1 MKILVTGAG
10 QIGNA
15 IVRSLR
21 TTGDD
26 VTVIRRSAHPIEGVR
41 VIAGDA
47 GKRALLEREAR
58 GADAIMHCIHAPYT
72 AKAWREEL
80 PHREQAVMDVAESL
94 GIPVIFPE
102 SVYAFGTQAH
112 DLHEGAPIHPCS
124 PLGDVR
130 AELLEARTAHSAHT
144 ASVVAADLV
153 GKGASAKASV
163 PTMSIVNP
171 TLTGKTCWAFG
182 GPDIPH
188 AMTFVSDLADAMIH
202 VAREHTRVFAG
213 DSSVMLNAPSP
224 TPVTFR
230 ELARIVSTRAN
241 VSEPKIR
248 TIPAWALS
256 LTGMASPTLRSLSQ
270 QRYLWDSPSRLAPG
284 ALTEELGLES
294 TRWSEAI
301 FA

>member
-1 MKILVTGAG
+1 
-10 QIGNA
+10 
-15 IVRSLR
+15 
-21 TTGDD
+21 
-26 VTVIRRSAHPIEGVR
+26 
-41 VIAGDA
+41 
-47 GKRALLEREAR
+47 
-58 GADAIMHCIHAPYT
+58 
-72 AKAWREEL
+72 
-80 PHREQAVMDVAESL
+80 
-94 GIPVIFPE
+94 
-102 SVYAFGTQAH
+102 
-112 DLHEGAPIHPCS
+112 
-124 PLGDVR
+124 
-130 AELLEARTAHSAHT
+130 
-144 ASVVAADLV
+144 
-153 GKGASAKASV
+153 
-163 PTMSIVNP
+163 
-171 TLTGKTCWAFG
+171 
-182 GPDIPH
+182 
-188 AMTFVSDLADAMIH
+188 MTFVSDLADAMIH

>member
-21 TTGDD
+21 ATGDD

-80 PHREQAVMDVAESL
+80 PHREQAVMDVAEGL
-94 GIPVIFPE
+94 GVPVVFPE
-102 SVYAFGTQAH
+102 SVYAFGAQAH

-130 AELLEARTAHSAHT
+130 AELLDARAAHAAHT
-144 ASVVAADLV
+144 ASIVAADLV

-171 TLTGKTCWAFG
+171 TLAGKACWTFG
-182 GPDIPH
+182 SPDTPH

-202 VAREHTRVFAG
+202 VAREHTRVFANN
-213 DSSVMLNAPSP
+213 SSVTLNAPAP
-224 TPVTFR
+224 APITFR
-230 ELARIVSTRAN
+230 ELARTVSARAN
-241 VSEPKIR
+241 VGEPKIH

-256 LTGMASPTLRSLSQ
+256 LTGLASPTLRSLSQ

-284 ALTEELGLES
+284 ALTEEHGLES

>member
-1 MKILVTGAG
+1 MKILITGAG

-15 IVRSLR
+15 IARSLR
-21 TTGDD
+21 ATGDD
-26 VTVIRRSAHPIEGVR
+26 VTVIRRSTQPIEGAR

-47 GKRALLEREAR
+47 GERALLEREAR
-58 GADAIMHCIHAPYT
+58 GTDAIMHCIHAPYT
-72 AKAWREEL
+72 AKAWHEEL
-80 PHREQAVMDVAESL
+80 PHREQTVMDVAASL

-102 SVYAFGTQAH
+102 SVYAFGAQAH
-112 DLHEGAPIHPCS
+112 DLHEGAPINPLS

-130 AELLEARTAHSAHT
+130 AELLTAREEHT
-144 ASVVAADLV
+144 AKTASIVAADLV
-153 GKGASAKASV
+153 GKGASPKASV

-182 GPDIPH
+182 SPDTPH
-188 AMTFVSDLADAMIH
+188 AMTFVSDLAEAMIH
-202 VAREHTRVFAG
+202 VARERTRVFAK
-213 DSSVMLNAPSP
+213 DSSVTLNAPSP
-224 TPVTFR
+224 TPITFR
-230 ELARIVSTRAN
+230 ELARIVSTRAH

-284 ALTEELGLES
+284 ALTKEHGLES

-301 FA
+301 FS